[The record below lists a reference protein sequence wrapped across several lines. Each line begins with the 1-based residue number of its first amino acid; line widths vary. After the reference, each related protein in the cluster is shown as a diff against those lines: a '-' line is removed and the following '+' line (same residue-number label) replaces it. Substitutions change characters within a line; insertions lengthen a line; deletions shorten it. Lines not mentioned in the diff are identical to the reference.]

1 MQIGLLLVRTGASLG
16 VTYTLFILWTAA
28 GIAGL
33 IGFALVLYGGLQLV
47 RGDERPLAQWP
58 LLRRLLRRRR

>member
-1 MQIGLLLVRTGASLG
+1 MQIGLLLLRTGASLG
-16 VTYTLFILWTAA
+16 FTYTLFILWTAA

-47 RGDERPLAQWP
+47 RGDERSLEQWP